1 MNEDK
6 LAEVVGFFSNGVAKV
21 RFDGETNPSEKEY
34 PYLAYYVPKLGDKV
48 YMKHF
53 GNSYIIFGKINFQV
67 EPVDPYAGRL
77 TTIDLEI
84 SNLRT
89 NLDSTWNLAD
99 SINNSLSNEYL
110 KKDSLQDELTQNH
123 TGGNGA
129 KLIKSSMDTD
139 AGGNRNISY
148 MYVDSAGKLQVRR
161 VNGQWTTYTSV

>member
-34 PYLAYYVPKLGDKV
+34 PYLAHYVPKLGDKV

-84 SNLRT
+84 SKLRT
-89 NLDSTWNLAD
+89 TLNSTWNLAD
-99 SINNSLSNEYL
+99 SINKSLSKEYL
-110 KKDSLQDELTQNH
+110 KKDNLEHELVQNH
-123 TGGNGA
+123 SGGNGA
-129 KLIKSSMDTD
+129 KLIRSDVHLD
-139 AGGNRNISY
+139 NGGNRNIAY
-148 MYVDSAGKLQVRR
+148 MYVDSTGKLQVQK
-161 VNGQWTTYTSV
+161 VNGKWATYASV